1 MTFRAWLL
9 QQIAADVMRHAR
21 SIDVLTTSTGDATAV
36 ATIMGVV
43 VYDPREAIAGCE
55 ALREAIAVHRQVGGA
70 CTCCVAYPVRYA
82 RTYDQP
88 CPTLRALGTAYNT
101 RAGYERHW
109 RPL

>member
-1 MTFRAWLL
+1 MTFREWLL
-9 QQIAADVMRHAR
+9 QQIAADVMRHTR

-43 VYDPREAIAGCE
+43 VYDPREAIAECE
-55 ALREAIAVHRQVGGA
+55 AKRAILAEHRQVDGV
-70 CTCCVAYPVRYA
+70 CIRCVVYPIRYP
-82 RTYDQP
+82 RNTDQP
-88 CPTLRALGTAYNT
+88 CPTLRALGTAFAT